1 MKPMKLM
8 KHNINELNIKI
19 MKQIGQGS
27 FGKVFYVLET
37 TSGRPIAMKQL
48 SLPNFETSFHV
59 SQNSKSDKNITT
71 PKHAKHKRH
80 TNIQNSEKN
89 ILKNLQLEIDFLSK
103 LNHEKM

>member
-1 MKPMKLM
+1 
-8 KHNINELNIKI
+8 

-48 SLPNFETSFHV
+48 TLPSFETSFPPT
-59 SQNSKSDKNITT
+59 QNSKSDKDIST
-71 PKHAKHKRH
+71 PKQVKHKRH

-89 ILKNLQLEIDFLSK
+89 ILKNLQSEIDFLSK